1 MTVLLAAMDCQV
13 VLEEVLDL
21 FPAVVLVQ
29 ETLHQLLLLKEIPEE
44 KELLMWHHIEVEAA
58 VALLNLVLLVVVDLV

>member
-1 MTVLLAAMDCQV
+1 MTVLLAMDCQV

-44 KELLMWHHIEVEAA
+44 KEILMCHHIEVEAA